1 MQKLLHLTITKS
13 FVIVG
18 AVLALSACTSNTM
31 PTMAQFEPQYCHTK
45 SKYTLKNGNKA
56 NSRVDVNCTDNPKDK
71 HFLAYSGMAKD
82 CREHY
87 YEIFLNCSVEDCSKR
102 DYKGN
107 YQKALSGELD
117 NFIGISEPY
126 EVSDSFDLV
135 VDSGRCSV
143 EDCSQKI
150 LTSVLDFINKK

>member
-18 AVLALSACTSNTM
+18 AVLALSACSSNTM

-87 YEIFLNCSVEDCSKR
+87 YEIFLNGKMQRQRGFVC
-102 DYKGN
+102 
-107 YQKALSGELD
+107 QKLD
-117 NFIGISEPY
+117 GSWEIVNHPY
-126 EVSDSFDLV
+126 
-135 VDSGRCSV
+135 
-143 EDCSQKI
+143 
-150 LTSVLDFINKK
+150 N

>member
-1 MQKLLHLTITKS
+1 MLKLSQKTLIRSTL
-13 FVIVG
+13 IVG
-18 AVLALSACTSNTM
+18 AVLALSACSSNTM

-87 YEIFLNCSVEDCSKR
+87 YEIFLNGKMSRQRGFVC
-102 DYKGN
+102 
-107 YQKALSGELD
+107 QKLD
-117 NFIGISEPY
+117 GSWEVLNHPY
-126 EVSDSFDLV
+126 
-135 VDSGRCSV
+135 
-143 EDCSQKI
+143 
-150 LTSVLDFINKK
+150 N